1 MLEDVKPHLVELRKR
16 IFISVLA
23 LFAGFII
30 SFIFYKPILDWVTK
44 PLENA
49 LAMAKT
55 TVQKSE
61 DGQWKLEGKDIN
73 KSLMSKIVKVES
85 NVSIATK
92 AIENAEKILQD
103 INSTKTEKLLASSLK
118 DLATYAISLKKQM
131 GGKQDSS
138 FWGSITTHQLG
149 GVFIVALKV
158 SLYASIFLALP
169 IILWQMWL
177 FVAPGLYDNEK
188 KMALPFLFGVTI
200 MFVIGVLFAYYVVT
214 PFGFSFL
221 ITFGAFLYTPLIN
234 IEDYIGFFAKILF
247 GFGLAFELPMV
258 VYFLALVKLV
268 TDKTLIHFF
277 KYAIV
282 LIFIVAAILTPPDII
297 TQLLM
302 ASPLIILYG
311 VSIIIAR
318 IVNPEVDEESEN
330 NDKKDASEDKKE
342 LTQNN
347 G

>member
-1 MLEDVKPHLVELRKR
+1 MLEDIKPHLVELRKR
-16 IFISVLA
+16 IFISVVA
-23 LFAGFII
+23 LFAGFVI
-30 SFIFYKPILDWVTK
+30 SFVLYKPILDWVTK

-61 DGQWKLEGKDIN
+61 DGTWKLEGKDIN
-73 KSLMSKIVKVES
+73 KSLITKVEA
-85 NVSIATK
+85 NVSIASNAIKDATK
-92 AIENAEKILQD
+92 VLNDANATQ
-103 INSTKTEKLLASSLK
+103 TEKLLASSIK
-118 DLATYAISLKKQM
+118 SLASYAIALKEKM
-131 GGKQDSS
+131 KEKQDSS

-169 IILWQMWL
+169 IILWQGWL

-188 KMALPFLFGVTI
+188 KLALPFLFGVTI
-200 MFVIGVLFAYYVVT
+200 MFVVGVLFAYYVVT

-258 VYFLALVKLV
+258 VYFLALIKLV
-268 TDKTLIHFF
+268 TDKTLISFF

-311 VSIIIAR
+311 VSILIAKV
-318 IVNPEVDEESEN
+318 VNPEVDESEQKSKN
-330 NDKKDASEDKKE
+330 EQSKSEQKRLEDKNE
-342 LTQNN
+342 
-347 G
+347 

>member
-16 IFISVLA
+16 IFISVVA

-30 SFIFYKPILDWVTK
+30 SFIFYKPILDWVTT
-44 PLENA
+44 PLEDA

-61 DGQWKLEGKDIN
+61 DGQWILEGKDIN
-73 KSLMSKIVKVES
+73 KTLAKKVVKIEN

-92 AIENAEKILQD
+92 AIDNANKILKD
-103 INSTKTEKLLASSLK
+103 VNATKTEKLLANSIK
-118 DLATYAISLKKQM
+118 DLASYAIALKKQM

-200 MFVIGVLFAYYVVT
+200 MFIVGVLFAYYVVT

-318 IVNPEVDEESEN
+318 IINPEVDEEDDN
-330 NDKKDASEDKKE
+330 NKKSKE
-342 LTQNN
+342 IAVKDE
-347 G
+347 

>member
-1 MLEDVKPHLVELRKR
+1 
-16 IFISVLA
+16 
-23 LFAGFII
+23 
-30 SFIFYKPILDWVTK
+30 
-44 PLENA
+44 
-49 LAMAKT
+49 
-55 TVQKSE
+55 
-61 DGQWKLEGKDIN
+61 
-73 KSLMSKIVKVES
+73 
-85 NVSIATK
+85 
-92 AIENAEKILQD
+92 
-103 INSTKTEKLLASSLK
+103 
-118 DLATYAISLKKQM
+118 
-131 GGKQDSS
+131 
-138 FWGSITTHQLG
+138 
-149 GVFIVALKV
+149 
-158 SLYASIFLALP
+158 
-169 IILWQMWL
+169 MWL

-268 TDKTLIHFF
+268 TDKTLIRFF

-282 LIFIVAAILTPPDII
+282 LIFIVAAILTPPDVI

-318 IVNPEVDEESEN
+318 IVNPEVDKESEN
-330 NDKKDASEDKKE
+330 NDKKDDSEDKKE